1 MFLPEESYEEINKLL
16 ILKKPLEPV
25 DRNNILKNLNSL
37 YELEDYLKE
46 KIYDLKYPGL
56 LPEINHIL
64 LSQDE
69 NSDEGRQGYN
79 KNNNDSLNEV
89 NSDVGENNIES
100 IPEKRFKIYSNPNDI
115 VTFNSNS
122 YSTDDEDEFAS
133 IEVLNEDRTKNN
145 ENNWIFHSYKN
156 DINVYYKINKVKI
169 DEDQEVKVLY
179 LYMDLI
185 TNINST
191 KFANYFNDN
200 NFRKEFDNVYSKAEI
215 LEENH
220 DEKNNLE
227 IIDLYLYL
235 KMPIIISD
243 RDFTVRKKIWKD
255 YNNKKGCYLIH
266 LKSVKNEAF
275 PEQKNPVRGNF
286 IIRAA
291 YICPYNDGEGEEK
304 CKFSF
309 VTCFDMKLNYPF
321 IMITNRACEEQRIW
335 AENLIENINKHERNK

>member
-46 KIYDLKYPGL
+46 KIYDIKYPGL

-122 YSTDDEDEFAS
+122 YSTDDEDEFA
-133 IEVLNEDRTKNN
+133 
-145 ENNWIFHSYKN
+145 
-156 DINVYYKINKVKI
+156 
-169 DEDQEVKVLY
+169 
-179 LYMDLI
+179 
-185 TNINST
+185 
-191 KFANYFNDN
+191 
-200 NFRKEFDNVYSKAEI
+200 
-215 LEENH
+215 
-220 DEKNNLE
+220 
-227 IIDLYLYL
+227 
-235 KMPIIISD
+235 
-243 RDFTVRKKIWKD
+243 
-255 YNNKKGCYLIH
+255 
-266 LKSVKNEAF
+266 
-275 PEQKNPVRGNF
+275 
-286 IIRAA
+286 
-291 YICPYNDGEGEEK
+291 
-304 CKFSF
+304 
-309 VTCFDMKLNYPF
+309 
-321 IMITNRACEEQRIW
+321 
-335 AENLIENINKHERNK
+335 